1 MDSQIK
7 KVMRK
12 LSFDPK
18 RRFKKLE
25 IISLSALRKSKNKQK
40 RGKSSWVIDRNVCQT
55 YRKSD
60 IHSTVLSEGL

>member
-18 RRFKKLE
+18 RKFKKLE

-40 RGKSSWVIDRNVCQT
+40 RGKSS
-55 YRKSD
+55 
-60 IHSTVLSEGL
+60 